1 LPEEWAGWDK
11 PTSWGGFG
19 DVRMNVIG
27 TDGVLN
33 LNFTPMDLYA
43 CDRDGWKLPDTRHWP
58 SMNGKL
64 TGAAK
69 LEIEHF
75 FECVMQDREPLVT
88 GIDGRRSVEVMLA
101 AEQSIAEDRIVALP
115 L

>member
-1 LPEEWAGWDK
+1 
-11 PTSWGGFG
+11 
-19 DVRMNVIG
+19 MNVIG

-75 FECVMQDREPLVT
+75 FECVMQDQEPLVT
-88 GIDGRRSVEVMLA
+88 GMDGRRSVEVMLA